1 MKILEDNPTVLMA
14 ALTAILVFVILLR
27 IAAFHPEK
35 LILRQYEEFTCFM
48 RERQRNSNWYR
59 RTEEKLKRNGAEFH
73 YGKWINPIRYLVLRI
88 LLALAGIFSLSG
100 LPTMGYA
107 VLTALLMYFL
117 PEWLL
122 VYLNRQDNVRMLP
135 EIKLVYQ
142 ALEIQIKAGV
152 YVTDALAEC
161 YGSVREK
168 RLQQALLDL
177 AGNLVMRSDLY
188 EALEGFQRKFDNRY
202 IDALCITILQAW
214 ESGQAVELL
223 QDIGEQLKDMET
235 AVLNSK
241 KNSLD
246 RSVTFYQ
253 LGILTAVLAVIIY
266 ACVSYMF
273 SSVFVL

>member
-27 IAAFHPEK
+27 IGAFHPEK